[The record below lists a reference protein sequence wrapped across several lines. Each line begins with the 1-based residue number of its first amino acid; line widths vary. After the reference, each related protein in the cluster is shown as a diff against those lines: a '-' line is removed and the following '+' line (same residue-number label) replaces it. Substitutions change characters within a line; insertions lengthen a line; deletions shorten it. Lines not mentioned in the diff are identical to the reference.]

1 MDVCFLQVNVR
12 RFAPRDP
19 TVVQGQLLEA
29 ADAKNRDQARLSF
42 CTVAFFLVFQRKI
55 EVTIRELRPLANIL

>member
-1 MDVCFLQVNVR
+1 MNGCFLQVNVR

-29 ADAKNRDQARLSF
+29 ADAKNRDQARWS
-42 CTVAFFLVFQRKI
+42 VMHINVLVSVQRFHDPS
-55 EVTIRELRPLANIL
+55 LHPSN